1 MHAALAVPG
10 SAASHTLRTTR
21 TSHVT
26 PSTAD
31 TASPRPPADPG
42 NGAPIGAPTVRPD
55 IIAAATRVFS
65 KRGYHAASMSEIAD
79 EVGIR
84 KPSLYHHVRKKED
97 LLFAIH
103 EQLIDELTAETEQAI
118 ASVQD
123 PAEKLAASLR
133 VALGFVSR
141 NTDAVTVFLQERREL
156 RGRRWREL
164 VAKRDAYEHL
174 IQDLIAEGT
183 RRGTFVDVDPAIASK
198 AVLAM
203 ANWGYTWFD
212 PEGPMSADEVA
223 DVFAGIA
230 IRGLVQR

>member
-1 MHAALAVPG
+1 MGQNDKLLIEPDGEAI
-10 SAASHTLRTTR
+10 
-21 TSHVT
+21 
-26 PSTAD
+26 PS
-31 TASPRPPADPG
+31 G
-42 NGAPIGAPTVRPD
+42 VRED
-55 IIAAATRVFS
+55 IILAATRVFS
-65 KRGYHAASMSEIAD
+65 DRGYHAASMAEIAD

-118 ASVQD
+118 AAVQD
-123 PAEKLAASLR
+123 PTEKLAASLR
-133 VALGFVSR
+133 VAFSFVSR
-141 NTDAVTVFLQERREL
+141 NKDAVTVFLQERREL
-156 RGRRWREL
+156 RGRRWHEL

-174 IQDLIAEGT
+174 IQDAIAEGT
-183 RRGTFVDVDPAIASK
+183 RRGTFVDVNPAIASK

-212 PEGPMSADEVA
+212 PSGPMSADEVA

>member
-1 MHAALAVPG
+1 M
-10 SAASHTLRTTR
+10 
-21 TSHVT
+21 
-26 PSTAD
+26 
-31 TASPRPPADPG
+31 
-42 NGAPIGAPTVRPD
+42 RPD

-65 KRGYHAASMSEIAD
+65 ERGYHAASMAEIAD

-118 ASVQD
+118 AAVQD

-133 VALGFVSR
+133 VAFSFVSR
-141 NTDAVTVFLQERREL
+141 NKDAVTVFLQERREL
-156 RGRRWREL
+156 RGRRWHEL

-174 IQDLIAEGT
+174 IQDAIADGT
-183 RRGTFVDVDPAIASK
+183 RRGTFVDVNPAIASK

-212 PEGPMSADEVA
+212 PSGPMSADEVA

>member
-1 MHAALAVPG
+1 MRERPRQRRDPSLANSEDQP
-10 SAASHTLRTTR
+10 
-21 TSHVT
+21 VT

-31 TASPRPPADPG
+31 TASSRRPGDAG
-42 NGAPIGAPTVRPD
+42 NGAATGAPAVRPD

-65 KRGYHAASMSEIAD
+65 ERGYHAASMSEIAD

-118 ASVQD
+118 AAVQD
-123 PAEKLAASLR
+123 PTEKLAASLR

-141 NTDAVTVFLQERREL
+141 NKDAVTVFLQERREL
-156 RGRRWREL
+156 RGRRWGEL

-174 IQDLIAEGT
+174 IQDAIAEGT
-183 RRGTFVDVDPAIASK
+183 RVGAFVDVNPAIASK